1 MRISSGMAEINFNRL
16 NTDKIY
22 VWPQYAEGRVE
33 RTGNI
38 TRRTDPSFG
47 YYKPLPEEREKI
59 IDLYRRESNAGYS
72 SAGRIM
78 RSGPGIRPGS
88 LFDAIA

>member
-1 MRISSGMAEINFNRL
+1 MRISSGMAEINFNHL

-33 RTGNI
+33 STGNI
-38 TRRTDPSFG
+38 TRRTGPSVA
-47 YYKPLPEEREKI
+47 YYKTLPEEREKI
-59 IDLYRRESNAGYS
+59 FEQYRRESNAEYS

-78 RSGPGIRPGS
+78 RSGPGIVPGS
-88 LFDAIA
+88 LFDAVA